1 MPSKTFKFRLQTVLE
16 YKERQERE
24 EQRELAKRQEILA
37 KEEQK
42 LKFLMNLKQMR
53 QREMASKSSEGK
65 LNVLELKM
73 YQDHQKRLT
82 SEISDQQ
89 IRVQQAQSDVE
100 LQREKLLKAVQE
112 RKTYEQLKEKHYQAY
127 LAEIEAEERKLL
139 DDIATAKFSRE
150 EEKFL

>member
-1 MPSKTFKFRLQTVLE
+1 MPSRTFKFRLQSVLE
-16 YKERQERE
+16 YKEKQEKE
-24 EQRELAKRQEILA
+24 EQRELAKKQGILA

-42 LKFLMNLKQMR
+42 LQFLVDLKQMR
-53 QREMASKSSEGK
+53 QKEMAVKSSEGK
-65 LNVLELKM
+65 LNVVELKM

-89 IRVQQAQSDVE
+89 IQVQQAQSDVE

-127 LAEIEAEERKLL
+127 LAEVEAEERKLL

-150 EEKFL
+150 GEKFF